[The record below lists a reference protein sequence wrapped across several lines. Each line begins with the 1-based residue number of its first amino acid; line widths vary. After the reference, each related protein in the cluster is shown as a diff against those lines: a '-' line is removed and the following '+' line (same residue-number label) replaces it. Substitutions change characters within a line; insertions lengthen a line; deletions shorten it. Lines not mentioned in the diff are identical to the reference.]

1 MILTRGHAFKPSGF
15 YESISPKASAGRPKR
30 KRLNH
35 PEPVSKNSP
44 GSTHVRKKKV
54 LVKIKPIVEFLTHYV

>member
-35 PEPVSKNSP
+35 SEPVSKNSP
-44 GSTHVRKKKV
+44 GSTHVRKKV

>member
-30 KRLNH
+30 KKVESSR
-35 PEPVSKNSP
+35 
-44 GSTHVRKKKV
+44 TRKQ
-54 LVKIKPIVEFLTHYV
+54 E

>member
-30 KRLNH
+30 KKVESSRTRKQELPRLD
-35 PEPVSKNSP
+35 PCAQ
-44 GSTHVRKKKV
+44 KV

>member
-44 GSTHVRKKKV
+44 RLDPCAQKKCSLKSNRS
-54 LVKIKPIVEFLTHYV
+54 

>member
-1 MILTRGHAFKPSGF
+1 MILTRGQAFKPSGF
-15 YESISPKASAGRPKR
+15 YESISPKASAGRPK

-44 GSTHVRKKKV
+44 GSTHVRKQCSLKS
-54 LVKIKPIVEFLTHYV
+54 IRS